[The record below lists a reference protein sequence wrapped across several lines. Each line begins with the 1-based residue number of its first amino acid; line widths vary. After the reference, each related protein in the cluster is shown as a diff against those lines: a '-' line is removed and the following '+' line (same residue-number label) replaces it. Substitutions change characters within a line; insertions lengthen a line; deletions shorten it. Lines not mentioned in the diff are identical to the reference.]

1 MTDLLLVVTLAGE
14 RVAIPAGDVE
24 AVVEVEGLT
33 PIPRAAAHVAG
44 LAALRSRVLTA
55 IDGLASLGLGKTAD
69 RPSHNAIVVEAENC
83 PYALLVDS
91 VEDVVDFDGEV
102 RPVRTA
108 LAGGW
113 QRVARGMVEVGDELI
128 LLVDTAAI
136 LAGPAAATAKAH

>member
-33 PIPRAAAHVAG
+33 PIPRAANHVAG

-55 IDGLASLGLGKTAD
+55 IDGLASLGLGQTPQRAT
-69 RPSHNAIVVEAENC
+69 HNAVVIEADGC
-83 PYALLVDS
+83 PYALLVDE
-91 VEDVVDFDGEV
+91 VDDVVEASGDV

-108 LAGGW
+108 LTGGW
-113 QRVARGMVEVGDELI
+113 ARVAKGMVDVGESLL
-128 LLVDTAAI
+128 LLVDTGA
-136 LAGPAAATAKAH
+136 LLDGPAAATAKPH